1 MDEYSQR
8 IINELE
14 EKKEKKIVQ
23 IIDENNLKY
32 KELKNY
38 YNDIIVS
45 NLSLIKQ
52 LKQDIQKTQ
61 AIEEK
66 Q

>member
-52 LKQDIQKTQ
+52 LKQDI
-61 AIEEK
+61 
-66 Q
+66 